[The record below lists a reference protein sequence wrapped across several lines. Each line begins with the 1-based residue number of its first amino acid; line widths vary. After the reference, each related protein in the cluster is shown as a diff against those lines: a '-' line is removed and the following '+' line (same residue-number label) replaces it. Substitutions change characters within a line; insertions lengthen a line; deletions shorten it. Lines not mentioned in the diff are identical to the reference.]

1 MPEHRMTCNDIT
13 EILLKVVLN
22 TNQNQPI
29 QARET
34 AVPVGKLK
42 FNRI

>member
-1 MPEHRMTCNDIT
+1 
-13 EILLKVVLN
+13 VVLN

-42 FNRI
+42 FNRIWKYLINKVYENNTKM

>member
-1 MPEHRMTCNDIT
+1 
-13 EILLKVVLN
+13 VLN